1 MSVGTMS
8 ETQHRI
14 IIDDEVSV
22 SSSPLYALVDGVA
35 ECGIDAW
42 YWLVNYVQSAPERKI
57 LILTTLAISVL
68 FVALLMK
75 RTRFF

>member
-1 MSVGTMS
+1 MS

-14 IIDDEVSV
+14 IMDDEPLASPSALYVMAEGVS
-22 SSSPLYALVDGVA
+22 
-35 ECGIDAW
+35 ECGTDAW

-57 LILTTLAISVL
+57 LILTTLTIGVL

>member
-1 MSVGTMS
+1 MS

-22 SSSPLYALVDGVA
+22 SSSPSPLYALADGVT

-57 LILTTLAISVL
+57 LILATLTISVL

>member
-1 MSVGTMS
+1 MS

-14 IIDDEVSV
+14 IIDDEPHVL
-22 SSSPLYALVDGVA
+22 SSSPLYVMTEGVA

-57 LILTTLAISVL
+57 LILTTMTIGVL